1 MAGKECELAGSQ
13 SLTNRLAEDASS
25 TDSSVVRLSGVAAGS
40 QLERMKTNL
49 SRATDSPSGSYRNRT
64 ECSRLGD
71 VLVGHGRFPA
81 QQHLPALPLNQISIC
96 SPLASEA
103 ELEGC
108 ARRPASPGVR
118 SALGEHF
125 SRRVVQ
131 RQRSFDDAEIEVD
144 AVRTRTKLPPLHTAP
159 FTQRIMPILSPSP
172 VSTPTGGRAQACSQG
187 DEPATSGAKWN
198 RTRHLGPLRS
208 HPGLSLQQDFLQLRA
223 LSPPDPV
230 SPRQA
235 EDLAG
240 INGDALEFLKLPRT
254 PIANTAALGQDM
266 QGINRRLQDTAQLED
281 AVVRLQEAV
290 QQSAL
295 PPRAALC
302 ELMVQPMAPVLAPIV
317 VPVPGGMF
325 LCAGTGVAECS
336 ASVPSQIVGQQPKGD
351 EQARSGT
358 AWNRRQTRSLGTHS
372 SARLEDTCPS
382 LQLDGCGQRQL
393 AIQGLE
399 LGKTADAGTLRKA
412 IERAE
417 KHLLATDS
425 IAELAVAHERLRAME
440 ESWNSLQPFSPPV
453 LRGKAEVIVLD
464 ANAKTSA
471 MASLAPRRKTNST
484 SNLWKQST
492 GNGFQTLR
500 KRTDDNQEIGVLRP
514 AAIVPASLNEKFE
527 VANNAA
533 ARHALPLRL
542 PQSSTQP
549 RETRARR
556 ADKATKQTKCGNK
569 FETALAKLEAHEDKQ
584 SGLHTTLAVSHE
596 PECNADRIEERS
608 LIEEGSDEEQS
619 LTDCGLPYPVM

>member
-198 RTRHLGPLRS
+198 RKGHLGPLRS
-208 HPGLSLQQDFLQLRA
+208 QST
-223 LSPPDPV
+223 
-230 SPRQA
+230 SPRH
-235 EDLAG
+235 E
-240 INGDALEFLKLPRT
+240 
-254 PIANTAALGQDM
+254 
-266 QGINRRLQDTAQLED
+266 
-281 AVVRLQEAV
+281 
-290 QQSAL
+290 
-295 PPRAALC
+295 
-302 ELMVQPMAPVLAPIV
+302 
-317 VPVPGGMF
+317 
-325 LCAGTGVAECS
+325 
-336 ASVPSQIVGQQPKGD
+336 
-351 EQARSGT
+351 
-358 AWNRRQTRSLGTHS
+358 
-372 SARLEDTCPS
+372 
-382 LQLDGCGQRQL
+382 RQL
-393 AIQGLE
+393 AIQALE

-417 KHLLATDS
+417 QHLLATDS

-584 SGLHTTLAVSHE
+584 SGLRTTLAVSHE
-596 PECNADRIEERS
+596 PGCNADRIEERS